1 MTPLIVG
8 TALALVALAFVLY
21 PLFQEPLGVQRRQR
35 RASRVGITTAV
46 DALRE
51 IEFDHAT
58 GKLSERDYAELK
70 ATYTQ
75 RAVNAMRAG
84 EGANADADA
93 DADMDATA
101 PACGRCGPRPER
113 DAIFCSECGAAL
125 PA

>member
-1 MTPLIVG
+1 MTPLLVG

-21 PLFQEPLGVQRRQR
+21 PLFQEPLGVVPRRR
-35 RASRVGITTAV
+35 RVSRAGMTTAV

-58 GKLSERDYAELK
+58 GKLSERDYTELK

-75 RAVNAMRAG
+75 RAVDAMRAG
-84 EGANADADA
+84 EESAEVS
-93 DADMDATA
+93 A
-101 PACGRCGPRPER
+101 PVCGRCGPRPEL